1 MKIKTGNLLIAV
13 ILFLISLTAIQFVWM
28 MRAATY
34 QEKQFEFAVVAALN
48 KAINELNKQDEI
60 CLQVTDCF
68 EEKGFT
74 HCKKQDLNREIWMF
88 IDSITRAEL
97 SYSKI
102 CIDYEFQLTTK
113 PHPHPMGKENED
125 LHKCFT
131 VKSDMITNLGNHIWL
146 HINFPGRNRFILAQ
160 IGWLFIVSIVL
171 ILLTIVAFFLI
182 YKSYRQ
188 EQALASDT
196 RNFINNLTHE
206 FKTPLASIRL
216 ANNRIIKIEECAD
229 KVSAYTKIIKQ
240 ENDKLD
246 EHINHLL
253 DISRLQKGKIPMN
266 IAPLDV
272 FDLLQ
277 KQANS
282 FALQIEERKGHLSI
296 DNDAE
301 NTWVNAD
308 CFHLANAFTN
318 ILDNA
323 CKYTPENPEI
333 TITIVNKNGSI
344 IIAFSDNGIG
354 IEKSDQKTIFQEFS
368 RVDTGNIHNVKGF
381 GLGLS
386 YVGQMIKMHKGSVWL
401 DSKKGEGST
410 FFIQLPIINKPKVE

>member
-1 MKIKTGNLLIAV
+1 
-13 ILFLISLTAIQFVWM
+13 
-28 MRAATY
+28 
-34 QEKQFEFAVVAALN
+34 
-48 KAINELNKQDEI
+48 
-60 CLQVTDCF
+60 
-68 EEKGFT
+68 
-74 HCKKQDLNREIWMF
+74 
-88 IDSITRAEL
+88 
-97 SYSKI
+97 
-102 CIDYEFQLTTK
+102 
-113 PHPHPMGKENED
+113 MGKENED

-277 KQANS
+277 KQVNS

-410 FFIQLPIINKPKVE
+410 FFIQLPIINKPQVE